1 MMPRIDAAAC
11 ALAMMV
17 AALVSG
23 HAMASE
29 SAATT
34 TPQGPGLSRAEGL
47 LVFDYQKI
55 PLAGGGSID
64 LKGLHVLQRL
74 ADGLYVGVGVH
85 APLVGGDYGGFM
97 AFDGT
102 VHLQRPL
109 WGRLFANAGVS
120 LGGGGGGRS
129 REQSKFL
136 SGTGAFAK
144 AYAGLGHD
152 FGPVAVGANIAWMK
166 FERSAIDHSQL
177 DIFVQV
183 PFGYTVGSFARAG
196 SRVTRADNPGSFG
209 DGSETT
215 LSLGLDNFVQVD
227 PIGTAKG
234 TIRVADLQY
243 AHYLTDHGYWY
254 ASLGVGYR
262 GVPLYNQL
270 IGGLGY
276 RVPVTPRIS
285 LHGQLGVGSGGYS
298 PEDID
303 TGSGLLVYPKV
314 SAEYALTRQLG
325 VSLSAG
331 YLVAPKGSSKNKT
344 YGLALNYRIH
354 TGGAAAGDLSFTGH
368 RFSLYPQVDFNL
380 RYRGIDRPRVD
391 LLSGQLD
398 TIVGDH
404 LYIPVKGSIAAG
416 AYLDYPGYGELLAG
430 VGVQSAHAPGRR
442 MQFFGQL
449 LGGANV
455 HGLIV
460 QAGVGLNVALS
471 DRLALYASIGK
482 TRSVT
487 SGEKTFSTD
496 YAGAGLSYRFSIPSR

>member
-1 MMPRIDAAAC
+1 MAPGIDAAVR
-11 ALAMMV
+11 ALAIATV
-17 AALVSG
+17 LAGG
-23 HAMASE
+23 HAVASE
-29 SAATT
+29 PAAQP
-34 TPQGPGLSRAEGL
+34 PQGPGLTRAEGL

-64 LKGLHVLQRL
+64 LKGIHVLQRL
-74 ADGLYVGVGVH
+74 ADGLYVGVGAH
-85 APLVGGDYGGFM
+85 APLVSGAYGGFM

-129 REQSKFL
+129 REQSRFL

-177 DIFVQV
+177 DLFVQV
-183 PFGYTVGSFARAG
+183 PFGYTVGPFARAG
-196 SRVTRADNPGSFG
+196 SRVTPADDPASFG

-215 LSLGLDNFVQVD
+215 LTLGLDNFVQVD
-227 PIGTAKG
+227 PVGTVKG
-234 TIRVADLQY
+234 TIRIADLQY
-243 AHYLTDHGYWY
+243 AHFLTDRVYWY

-262 GVPLYNQL
+262 GLPLYNQL
-270 IGGLGY
+270 IGGVGY
-276 RVPVTPRIS
+276 RHPVAPRIS
-285 LHGQLGVGSGGYS
+285 LHGQLGVGSGGWS

-303 TGSGLLVYPKV
+303 TGPGLLVYPKV
-314 SAEYALTRQLG
+314 SAELALTRRLG
-325 VSLSAG
+325 LSLSAG

-344 YGLALNYRIH
+344 YGLALNYRIRTH
-354 TGGAAAGDLSFTGH
+354 GKSSADDAVFTGH

-471 DRLALYASIGK
+471 DRLALYASIGR
-482 TRSVT
+482 TRSVR
-487 SGEKTFSTD
+487 SGEKAFSTD
-496 YAGAGLSYRFSIPSR
+496 YAGAGLTYRFSIPSR